1 MNTLPPFA
9 DRNGADRE
17 REMQAKLK
25 YRRELEDEI
34 ERRRQA
40 ALYREEREKQMHN
53 YSNTRDAHA

>member
-1 MNTLPPFA
+1 MNALPPFA
-9 DRNGADRE
+9 ERDGGDRE

-25 YRRELEDEI
+25 YRQELEDEI

-53 YSNTRDAHA
+53 FSNTRDAKA